1 MIAKEIVYGSLAEA
15 REHGPGDV
23 LIRAVEEGWRLV
35 TSPTYCER
43 DGQGVCAFDIAGE
56 PAIEDCAEQYKAL
69 ASVAGVTARAVS
81 EQPAVDADE
90 VENKP

>member
-1 MIAKEIVYGSLAEA
+1 VIAKEIVYGSLAEA

-56 PAIEDCAEQYKAL
+56 PAIESAPLSD
-69 ASVAGVTARAVS
+69 
-81 EQPAVDADE
+81 EQPAVDAADE
-90 VENKP
+90 DESR